1 MKLREVVLVDDSDA
15 DLLYTGIIVEE
26 AGVAHRVRPF
36 GTAIEALDY
45 LGGAHATEADLV
57 LLDINMPEMD
67 GFGFLEVYDGWFQ
80 QGRAVAAVVMLTSS
94 DDPQDRRR
102 ATSFGCVTHYMVKPL
117 VPSTAQRLPQWRLQG
132 PANA

>member
-1 MKLREVVLVDDSDA
+1 MSKTALVVDDS
-15 DLLYTGIIVEE
+15 LMIRRMVSNSMKQ
-26 AGVAHRVRPF
+26 AGFEV
-36 GTAIEALDY
+36 
-45 LGGAHATEADLV
+45 TEAANGKEGLKA
-57 LLDINMPEMD
+57 LEGRAFQIILTDINMPEMD